1 MIKGDMTQLFLEE
14 IAATRASIGAKALLA
29 LCQELRVVEEPLR
42 LLRAK
47 LQECLN
53 MQKARVNSSSR

>member
-1 MIKGDMTQLFLEE
+1 MTQLFLEK
-14 IAATRASIGAKALLA
+14 ITAIRASIGAKALLA
-29 LCQELRVVEEPLR
+29 LRQELRMAEEPLR

-53 MQKARVNSSSR
+53 MQKARVKSSSR